1 MEKYYQ
7 ILGLPNNSS
16 KNDITKK
23 YRELSKKLHPDKGG
37 NEYLFNMITESY
49 NKLLNNDNDNN
60 DNILEIKPVFNSKYN
75 FFKDYFSDMDEF
87 IDEFI
92 NEFDNQ
98 LLLTNTSNDSNLE
111 YYSKTVVTENIN
123 GREITKEVINDN
135 GVITEKYY

>member
-7 ILGLPNNSS
+7 ILGLSNNSS

-60 DNILEIKPVFNSKYN
+60 NDNILEIKPVFNSKFN
-75 FFKDYFSDMDEF
+75 FFKDYFSDM
-87 IDEFI
+87 DEFI

-98 LLLTNTSNDSNLE
+98 LLLTNTSNDSNSE
-111 YYSKTVVTENIN
+111 YYSKTIVTENIN

>member
-60 DNILEIKPVFNSKYN
+60 NNILEIKPVFNPKYN
-75 FFKDYFSDMDEF
+75 FFKDYFSDMD
-87 IDEFI
+87 
-92 NEFDNQ
+92 EFDNQ
-98 LLLTNTSNDSNLE
+98 LLLTNTSNDSNSE
-111 YYSKTVVTENIN
+111 YYSKTIVTENIN

-135 GVITEKYY
+135 GLITEKYY

>member
-7 ILGLPNNSS
+7 ILGLSNNSS

-49 NKLLNNDNDNN
+49 NKLLNNNNDDNN

-87 IDEFI
+87 I

-98 LLLTNTSNDSNLE
+98 LLLTNTSNHQNSE
-111 YYSKTVVTENIN
+111 YYSKTIFTENIN
-123 GREITKEVINDN
+123 GKEITKETINDN

>member
-16 KNDITKK
+16 ENDITKK

-49 NKLLNNDNDNN
+49 NKILNNNNDDNN

-87 IDEFI
+87 I

-98 LLLTNTSNDSNLE
+98 LLLTNTSKDSNSD
-111 YYSKTVVTENIN
+111 YYSKTMVTENIN
-123 GREITKEVINDN
+123 GKGITKEIINDN

>member
-123 GREITKEVINDN
+123 GRQITKEVINDN

>member
-7 ILGLPNNSS
+7 VLGLPNNSS
-16 KNDITKK
+16 ETDITKK

-60 DNILEIKPVFNSKYN
+60 NNILEIKPVFNPKYN
-75 FFKDYFSDMDEF
+75 FFKDYFSDMD
-87 IDEFI
+87 
-92 NEFDNQ
+92 EFDNQ
-98 LLLTNTSNDSNLE
+98 LLLTNTSNDSNSE
-111 YYSKTVVTENIN
+111 YYSKTIVTENIN

-135 GVITEKYY
+135 GLITEKYY

>member
-49 NKLLNNDNDNN
+49 NKLLNNDNNNNNDNN
-60 DNILEIKPVFNSKYN
+60 DNILEIKPVFNPKYN
-75 FFKDYFSDMDEF
+75 FFKDYFSDMD
-87 IDEFI
+87 
-92 NEFDNQ
+92 EFDNQ
-98 LLLTNTSNDSNLE
+98 LLLTNTSNDSNSE
-111 YYSKTVVTENIN
+111 YYSKTIVTENIN

-135 GVITEKYY
+135 GLITEKYY